1 MIPPAHFKA
10 GSLELSSL
18 PCPQPWC
25 PRLEPLPVP
34 RDARGGAR
42 RDALLRAPLPADGS
56 WRSRREIWEGSA
68 LSSTAL
74 GSWVTSAQTRCH
86 HGAGMGPSCFPPRA
100 GRMQEPQQTDKRGKT
115 HGLSFLTLE
124 TEFLK
129 SNYQFTGH
137 ISPPFTPG
145 STSPATESFSCHFLT
160 QSHHRLAHA
169 GQASPQKHFRQ
180 S

>member
-1 MIPPAHFKA
+1 MSPALVFPA
-10 GSLELSSL
+10 GAAPGPQGCSGRCPQGCAAPGSVTSRWQLEIAEGNLGGLCSLEHS
-18 PCPQPWC
+18 
-25 PRLEPLPVP
+25 PRILGDLGTDSVSP
-34 RDARGGAR
+34 
-42 RDALLRAPLPADGS
+42 
-56 WRSRREIWEGSA
+56 RSRDGTFLLPTPSWEDA
-68 LSSTAL
+68 
-74 GSWVTSAQTRCH
+74 
-86 HGAGMGPSCFPPRA
+86 
-100 GRMQEPQQTDKRGKT
+100 QEPQQTDKRGKT